1 MFTIA
6 HLIDISP
13 LIPMVR
19 LYIKRYNIILDITPL
34 KKILIVALSY
44 ILLADFILTKIN
56 YRLIAKY
63 SLIDVI
69 SYIKQDNN
77 HG

>member
-1 MFTIA
+1 LFTIA